1 MRKIDLAT
9 NPVIEVDGGEGVG
22 KGLLTEAIQRR
33 LLELGINASFYRE
46 PGSTSIS
53 EQIRSVIVNKSNT
66 MMDPMTE
73 AMLFAAS
80 RNQLM
85 KEKVLPEIGKKP
97 IIFDRMV
104 ESNYVYQG
112 IVRGLGE
119 DKIEEINK
127 YALEGVKLDYI
138 IYLDLDPEI
147 GLKRIADNNRIT
159 NRFDVINMDFHKKVR
174 EGFLSRAK
182 KDPRYIIVDAS
193 GTPEEV
199 KNTVFGILGI
209 LY

>member
-1 MRKIDLAT
+1 MRKIDLST
-9 NPVIEVDGGEGVG
+9 NPIVEIEGGEGSG
-22 KGLLTEAIQRR
+22 KGTIVEAIRR
-33 LLELGINASFYRE
+33 RFLELGIDANFFRE

-66 MMDPMTE
+66 MMDPITE

-85 KEKVLPEIGKKP
+85 KEKVLPEVGKRP

-104 ESNYVYQG
+104 ETNYVYQG

-119 DKIEEINK
+119 DKIEYLNK
-127 YALEGVKLDYI
+127 FALEGINVNYV

-159 NRFDVINMDFHKKVR
+159 NRFDVISMDFHKKVR
-174 EGFLSRAK
+174 EGYLERAK
-182 KDPRYIIVDAS
+182 NDPRYIVVDAS